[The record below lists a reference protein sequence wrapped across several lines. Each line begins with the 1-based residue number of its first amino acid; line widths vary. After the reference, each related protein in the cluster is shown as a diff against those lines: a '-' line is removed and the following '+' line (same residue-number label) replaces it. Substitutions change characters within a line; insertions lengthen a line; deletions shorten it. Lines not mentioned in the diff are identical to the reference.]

1 MLYHLYT
8 TEKSTAELILNS
20 LEMESEKVD
29 ERDLSFL
36 TDRSK
41 RVEATIQLSANFIT
55 KIEGMELLEESRF
68 QYLQT
73 VFNETHEEIPVE
85 KSMNH
90 PAFGFISLKNVVDFI
105 WMHEKR
111 HIDQI
116 EEIKRELGFE

>member
-1 MLYHLYT
+1 
-8 TEKSTAELILNS
+8 
-20 LEMESEKVD
+20 MESEKVD

-73 VFNETHEEIPVE
+73 VFNETHEEILVE